1 MRAGFNTN
9 QMFAIKWLAPVIA
22 LVREREFN
30 EAYGLANYY
39 PLTPGRQLA
48 QIAALLGQY
57 AGNLKTS
64 KSPES
69 ILLQAELI
77 ARAIEVE
84 DREDPADFAQ
94 LVDEISPSLL
104 ETVFW
109 AGLKSG
115 WSQLA
120 HLCLEAIHTSKFA
133 DSEEQAIGWLE
144 LAFKSDSQFSEFAL
158 KRFFTLAYDPRV
170 VMQRFSENRSYAV
183 RQQLLTMLQGRAWK
197 LSQERTADLIG
208 ELLKTDLQLYKNQS
222 ESLQQLSETAPPH
235 LGVRVKAGLVRQEIF
250 ALQPADDLKKAA
262 DRIAVSTEVIQRLA
276 QREIDTERLMR
287 VADELA
293 DIVTHTNT
301 RAGLDRLKPR
311 VDELVQ
317 VLGPCLSELDSV
329 QSLLDDL
336 QYLLDVSYFSRSQV
350 ELRLEADRLNRLTAH
365 RSEQIKQLPRMAQ
378 AIRTIHASLL
388 PRLPDELST
397 LADRLTN
404 TSNRLAEFVTQSNQ
418 MLEDPFS
425 YTIVLDQLHEILRQ
439 KEAAVEQLLILS
451 KSWAENGFSRLRVES
466 PRVAYDL
473 DPSESMPSYRGSDS
487 GEHYRP
493 NFDELPVPTMPSAS
507 FAIPEAPRL
516 SPRPVPVPSSAV
528 QAPPQAAQVTPQ
540 ASAEKQ
546 PQTPTQTVER
556 YTRILFPALCKLN
569 ERVQLRIQLT
579 KKIPTVTRILKKLSL
594 QIGLDVEVVQ
604 LTVIVTAPGFAI
616 RPAQQQLLMR
626 IDQNSN
632 EVVFDLFA
640 AEEGEQVVEIE
651 FFYESKR
658 VGHALVHTHVGVLS
672 SEDGGKNVA
681 LLKDPLK
688 SIDAKPA
695 VQTQLLHVTW
705 LEKAGEIS
713 YTLPGIEDRKEWK
726 QTAPQLKTDV
736 QDSLRELNAFLTEA
750 VTDGA
755 VTEDVWESTL
765 LNLKG
770 KGKFLFDS
778 LIPDDLGSRMREWEK
793 DTNLSVSTNE
803 QWIPWELMF
812 DGEEFL
818 GRKHILTRYPRPD
831 DYKKWPERP
840 VEHGDSH
847 VIEKIVN
854 VVGGGLHERYST
866 RAGKLFDSVISR
878 ALVARLHEKA
888 VSYLNQEV
896 RTADVLHCTCH
907 GLLSPHLLR
916 IAKDTSR
923 TQNLSPE
930 TVRVLPL
937 QAGSL
942 VFANACSSAG
952 VAVLFGSFN
961 SFGWEFYLRGASV
974 FVGTLGAVPTNYAIE
989 YAENVYAPLFDS
1001 TGPITIGQAI
1011 AKAREKAEK
1020 KHNIFWLLYCIYGDP
1035 DYSVQF
1041 QNAPIGKG

>member
-22 LVREREFN
+22 LVREHQFN
-30 EAYGLANYY
+30 EAIVLANYY

-77 ARAIEVE
+77 ARAVKVE

-94 LVDEISPSLL
+94 LVNEISFSLL

-120 HLCLEAIHTSKFA
+120 HLCLEAIHTSKSA

-144 LAFKSDSQFSEFAL
+144 LAFKSNSQLSEFAL
-158 KRFFTLAYDPRV
+158 KRLFTLAYDPRV

-183 RQQLLTMLQGRAWK
+183 RQQLLTLLQGRAWR
-197 LSQERTADLIG
+197 LSNERATDLIA
-208 ELLKTDLQLYKNQS
+208 ELLKTNLQLYKSQS

-235 LGVRVKAGLVRQEIF
+235 LAVRIKAGLVRQQIF
-250 ALQPADDLKKAA
+250 ALPPAGDLKKAA
-262 DRIAVSTEVIQRLA
+262 DRIAMTSKAIERLA
-276 QREIDTERLMR
+276 HRQIDPEQLVRQ
-287 VADELA
+287 ADELA
-293 DIVTHTNT
+293 DMVTPSAK
-301 RAGLDRLKPR
+301 RDGLYRLKPQ

-317 VLGPCLSELDSV
+317 MLEPYLYELNAV
-329 QSLLDDL
+329 QALLNDL
-336 QYLLDVSYFSRSQV
+336 QNLLHVSYSARSQV
-350 ELRLEADRLNRLTAH
+350 DLHLEADKLNRLTGYH
-365 RSEQIKQLPRMAQ
+365 SGQIEQLPMVAR

-388 PRLPDELST
+388 ARLPDELST
-397 LADRLTN
+397 LGQSLTT
-404 TSNRLAEFVTQSNQ
+404 TSTRLAVFIEQSNQ

-425 YTIVLDQLHEILRQ
+425 YTLALNQLEEIRRQ
-439 KEAAVEQLLILS
+439 KEAAVDQVVSLS
-451 KSWAENGFSRLRVES
+451 KSWAENGFSRLRPES
-466 PRVAYDL
+466 PRVAYNL
-473 DPSESMPSYRGSDS
+473 DPSESMLAYRENDS
-487 GEHYRP
+487 GEYYRP
-493 NFDELPVPTMPSAS
+493 SFGELPSPAPTMPSAAFDMPS
-507 FAIPEAPRL
+507 AAP
-516 SPRPVPVPSSAV
+516 A
-528 QAPPQAAQVTPQ
+528 TPQ
-540 ASAEKQ
+540 AERVTTQTSAAKQ
-546 PQTPTQTVER
+546 AKMPTQTVER
-556 YTRILFPALCKLN
+556 YTRILFPLLCKLN

-579 KKIPTVTRILKKLSL
+579 KRIPTVTRILKKLRL

-616 RPAQQQLLMR
+616 RPAQQQLVMR
-626 IDQNSN
+626 IDQDSN

-672 SEDGGKNVA
+672 GGDDGKNVA

-688 SIDAKPA
+688 SIDTKPA
-695 VQTQLLHVTW
+695 VQAQLLHVTW

-713 YTLPGIEDRKEWK
+713 YTLPGIDDGKEWK

-755 VTEDVWESTL
+755 VTEEVWESTL

-770 KGKFLFDS
+770 KGKSLFDS
-778 LIPDDLGSRMREWEK
+778 LVPYDLASRMREWNK
-793 DTNLSVSTNE
+793 DTNLSISTNE

-818 GRKHILTRYPRPD
+818 GRKHILTRCPRPD

-854 VVGGGLHERYST
+854 VIGGGLHERYST

-878 ALVARLHEKA
+878 ALVAPLREKA
-888 VSYLNQEV
+888 VFYLNREV
-896 RTADVLHCTCH
+896 ATADVLHCTCH

-930 TVRVLPL
+930 TVKVMPL

-1001 TGPITIGQAI
+1001 NGPITIGQAL
-1011 AKAREKAEK
+1011 AKARKKAEK

-1041 QNAPIGKG
+1041 RNAPIGKG